1 VLNIWNWKA
10 AIMSAI
16 YRAPIFFLTTLKA
29 GWRPALSAM
38 LLEGLFRA
46 FTSGFYGA
54 ITQALRS
61 MEPLWLAIF
70 IISVILPG
78 VVQGLDFIVHWI
90 RGTPNGLTGVLVSI
104 IVTGVASLFNWFAM
118 RRGTLLTGGEGQ
130 SFAAD
135 LRSLPGIIVRFA
147 ASGPLA
153 LWRLSGQGKK
163 VS

>member
-1 VLNIWNWKA
+1 
-10 AIMSAI
+10 MSAI

-38 LLEGLFRA
+38 FLEGLFRA

-78 VVQGLDFIVHWI
+78 V
-90 RGTPNGLTGVLVSI
+90 
-104 IVTGVASLFNWFAM
+104 
-118 RRGTLLTGGEGQ
+118 
-130 SFAAD
+130 
-135 LRSLPGIIVRFA
+135 
-147 ASGPLA
+147 
-153 LWRLSGQGKK
+153 
-163 VS
+163 